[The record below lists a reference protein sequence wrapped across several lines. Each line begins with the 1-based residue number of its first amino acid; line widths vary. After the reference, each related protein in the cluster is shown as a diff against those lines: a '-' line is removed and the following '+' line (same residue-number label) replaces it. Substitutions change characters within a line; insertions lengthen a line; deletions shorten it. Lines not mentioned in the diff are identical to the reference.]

1 MILVPSGTFTMGQV
15 LPNGFAV
22 AAPVHKVTLTHNFQM
37 GKYEVT
43 NAEFCSVLNYA
54 LSKNYLAGDYQN
66 NQVARNAKGDS
77 RALYHLDA
85 CFDGVKSEISY
96 DGYRFVVEAGKEK
109 RPVVYVTWYGSAF
122 YCNMLG
128 EQANLTKLYD
138 LSDWSCKL
146 YESSG
151 YRLPTEAEWEYAARF
166 DDGRTFPWGHNF
178 DPFNPDPTIANYG
191 NVVGHT
197 VDVGSYEAGKSKL
210 GLYDL
215 AGNVEEWVNDW
226 YGLYSGEAQT
236 NPTGPLAG
244 IYKQKRGGSYLR
256 HPNNFPWSAYHT
268 NTNYPYTYYHDIG
281 FRVVKINI
289 G

>member
-1 MILVPSGTFTMGQV
+1 MGQ
-15 LPNGFAV
+15 
-22 AAPVHKVTLTHNFQM
+22 
-37 GKYEVT
+37 YEVT

-54 LSKNYLAGDYQN
+54 LGQNYLAGDYQN
-66 NQVARNAKGDS
+66 NQVVQNAEGDS
-77 RALYHLDA
+77 RALYCLDA
-85 CFDGVKSEISY
+85 CFDGVESEISY
-96 DGYRFVVEAGKEK
+96 DGNQFIVEAGKEK

-122 YCNMLG
+122 YCNMLN
-128 EQANLTKLYD
+128 EQADLTKLYD

-191 NVVGHT
+191 NLVGHT

-226 YGLYSGEAQT
+226 YGLYSDEAQT

-256 HPNNFPWSAYHT
+256 HPNNFLWSAYHT